1 MFKVTQELKDCV
13 EKWSL
18 NLKTTKKKPQ
28 QNPKLSSK
36 FPQKLFDLIKKNQSV
51 KPLKILDSILKGS

>member
-1 MFKVTQELKDCV
+1 MKPKPE
-13 EKWSL
+13 
-18 NLKTTKKKPQ
+18 NNKKKPQ

-36 FPQKLFDLIKKNQSV
+36 FPQKLFDLIKKIQSV